1 MEAFMQRPVLTETE
15 IHSSIRDRVGAPN
28 EALAEVQSAV
38 KAHDVVVVG
47 MKQNPHPKRARAAL
61 EKKGVPF
68 HYLEYGSYLG
78 QWRKRLTLKMWTGWP
93 TFPMVFVKGVFVG
106 GADELEKLILS
117 HELDSLSKAL

>member
-1 MEAFMQRPVLTETE
+1 MQRPILTEAE

-78 QWRKRLTLKMWTGWP
+78 EWRKRLTLKMWTGWP

-106 GADELEKLILS
+106 GADEIEKLISS
-117 HELDSLSKAL
+117 HELDSLLKAQ